1 MHARDIEDKIA
12 WDSNDLGELTL
23 HVPLFAEDIPI
34 LLFPAAGAEP
44 VLTEKMAAT
53 ITDLLNLGPEHLK
66 RVQDMLWD
74 EANFSFQV
82 ADYGVEPED
91 GETSLEAHLREFG
104 IADAEAAYA
113 KSCINA
119 VHINDEFA
127 ARFAEMK
134 IATGAETLTS
144 IIIKDGRII
153 DWDEDGTYLGWFEE
167 DEQAAEKKRAKV
179 LG

>member
-1 MHARDIEDKIA
+1 MRAGHIEDTIV
-12 WDSNDLGELTL
+12 WDSNGLGEFTP
-23 HVPLFAEDIPI
+23 HVPLFADNIPVV
-34 LLFPAAGAEP
+34 LFPAAGAEP

-53 ITDLLNLGPEHLK
+53 ITDVLNLGPEHLPGVK
-66 RVQDMLWD
+66 DMLWD

-104 IADAEAAYA
+104 ITDPEAAYA
-113 KSCINA
+113 KSRINA
-119 VHINDEFA
+119 IHINDEFA
-127 ARFAEMK
+127 ARFAEVK
-134 IATGAETLTS
+134 IATGAETLIS

-153 DWDEDGTYLGWFEE
+153 DWDDDGTYLRWFEE